1 MPIPPSTSPCVNR
14 YIHDP
19 QNLIF
24 FIVIILFSLTFLE
37 KFFFYKNKNYKLS
50 FEINDFLYSRVF
62 IYFLFFY
69 HLSFTLIRVA
79 FNECKEVT
87 DPFFIKPDDAN
98 SLYINAGYWFEN
110 IVLELGSNI
119 ISYLLYPLVSVL
131 KISYFNINIFFS
143 LIGIFGI
150 LLIFLVTR
158 KIIFNKNINLSLFII
173 LFLLLP
179 NLHYWTSYLTKDVLV
194 FSFLAMYLFYS
205 FSETENKNLKI
216 MLFFY
221 FILVCLIRPYVGVFF
236 LLGHGISYIIV
247 KNNFKVFR
255 ISTISK
261 IFLLFTIII
270 ILFNFLYPKLQF
282 SSFLNFFDTLEL
294 HLGRRLDATSV
305 GNMIINADNFFLRTI
320 FYFFSPIEVPKSI
333 YDFKVIFATFNN
345 LILFLIFLFLILN
358 PIFNNEYF
366 ITAFKMI
373 LKKKKQ
379 IEKLGLLIFF
389 LFFWIILSNTTG
401 NYGIIMRQKETI
413 MFIFFFY
420 LMYINSNIF
429 YLKKNDKNF

>member
-1 MPIPPSTSPCVNR
+1 MNVKSDRS
-14 YIHDP
+14 
-19 QNLIF
+19 
-24 FIVIILFSLTFLE
+24 
-37 KFFFYKNKNYKLS
+37 
-50 FEINDFLYSRVF
+50 
-62 IYFLFFY
+62 
-69 HLSFTLIRVA
+69 
-79 FNECKEVT
+79 
-87 DPFFIKPDDAN
+87 FFIKPDDAN
-98 SLYINAGYWFEN
+98 SLFNAGYWFEN

-158 KIIFNKNINLSLFII
+158 KIIYNKNINLSLFII

-236 LLGHGISYIIV
+236 LLGHGISKILV

-320 FYFFSPIEVPKSI
+320 FYFFSPIEIPKSI
-333 YDFKVIFATFNN
+333 FDFKIIFATFNN
-345 LILFLIFLFLILN
+345 IILFFLLFLILN
-358 PIFNNEYF
+358 QSLIMSIYDS
-366 ITAFKMI
+366 IQMI
-373 LKKKKQ
+373 
-379 IEKLGLLIFF
+379 
-389 LFFWIILSNTTG
+389 
-401 NYGIIMRQKETI
+401 
-413 MFIFFFY
+413 
-420 LMYINSNIF
+420 
-429 YLKKNDKNF
+429 

>member
-1 MPIPPSTSPCVNR
+1 MIFYTQEYL
-14 YIHDP
+14 YI
-19 QNLIF
+19 
-24 FIVIILFSLTFLE
+24 
-37 KFFFYKNKNYKLS
+37 FY
-50 FEINDFLYSRVF
+50 
-62 IYFLFFY
+62 FFY

-79 FNECKEVT
+79 FNECKKVT

-158 KIIFNKNINLSLFII
+158 KIIYNKNINLSLFII

-221 FILVCLIRPYVGVFF
+221 IGM
-236 LLGHGISYIIV
+236 
-247 KNNFKVFR
+247 
-255 ISTISK
+255 
-261 IFLLFTIII
+261 
-270 ILFNFLYPKLQF
+270 FN
-282 SSFLNFFDTLEL
+282 
-294 HLGRRLDATSV
+294 
-305 GNMIINADNFFLRTI
+305 
-320 FYFFSPIEVPKSI
+320 
-333 YDFKVIFATFNN
+333 
-345 LILFLIFLFLILN
+345 
-358 PIFNNEYF
+358 
-366 ITAFKMI
+366 
-373 LKKKKQ
+373 
-379 IEKLGLLIFF
+379 
-389 LFFWIILSNTTG
+389 
-401 NYGIIMRQKETI
+401 
-413 MFIFFFY
+413 
-420 LMYINSNIF
+420 
-429 YLKKNDKNF
+429 